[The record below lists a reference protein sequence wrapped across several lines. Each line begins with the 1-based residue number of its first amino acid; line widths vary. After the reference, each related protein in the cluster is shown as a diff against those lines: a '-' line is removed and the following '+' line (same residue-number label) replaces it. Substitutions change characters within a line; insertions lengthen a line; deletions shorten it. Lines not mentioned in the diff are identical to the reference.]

1 MDVGGQ
7 IHASAALSPGNALPV
22 PTEHNAEWTP

>member
-7 IHASAALSPGNALPV
+7 IQASAALFPGNALPV
-22 PTEHNAEWTP
+22 PTENNAERNP